1 MSNIVNIGVLGDMP
15 DTRSARDRQMQRT
28 FCGCQN
34 IEPYI
39 SSGIGITVTPQDLYP
54 RSQMDIMMQK
64 EFNPY
69 YKQSLAQNCQ
79 AEGYCGPNGAPTLN
93 RSGLPSW
100 YTANPYIQSNRQ
112 SGTIKYAPLQ

>member
-1 MSNIVNIGVLGDMP
+1 MSGYVVGVTGNLP
-15 DTRSARDRQMQRT
+15 DQRSARDREMQRT

-39 SSGIGITVTPQDLYP
+39 GSGIGVTVTPQDLYP
-54 RSQMDIMMQK
+54 RSQMDIAMQK
-64 EFNPY
+64 EFNPFY
-69 YKQSLAQNCQ
+69 RQSR
-79 AEGYCGPNGAPTLN
+79 EGYCGGSGAPMMD

-112 SGTIKYAPLQ
+112 TGVITYAPLK

>member
-1 MSNIVNIGVLGDMP
+1 MSNVINIGVLGDMP

-64 EFNPY
+64 EFNPF
-69 YKQSLAQNCQ
+69 YKNR
-79 AEGYCGPNGAPTLN
+79 EGYCGPSGAPTVN